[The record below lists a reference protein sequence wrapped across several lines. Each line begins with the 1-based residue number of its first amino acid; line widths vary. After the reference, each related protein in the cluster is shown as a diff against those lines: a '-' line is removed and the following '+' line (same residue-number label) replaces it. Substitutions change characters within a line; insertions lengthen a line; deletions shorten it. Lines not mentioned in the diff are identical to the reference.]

1 MSGINF
7 GVDWDVVQDVNA
19 ALKTEQARLEKNPL
33 QKEGKKLTPAQ
44 VRDATFAEIA
54 QAITESNFQLAQE
67 ILANNPKLDFTV
79 GAVAQ
84 VEDSLIENFNRPL
97 AQMLNTRGL
106 SLNGYALSE
115 HLKERH
121 DPEMLTHLI
130 EQNKT
135 NGTMEQLDY
144 LYQSTLKGFTANLS
158 ELRRQELRAQRSM
171 LEHADLQIFARAVNS
186 DEFVT
191 VFTNY
196 TTLPDPERNQ
206 IASISHDNWSVLF
219 YKWFDSFTGHYFSKG
234 ATLGLKTIKNVLNFL
249 NDFPAAQNGWNTAVE
264 NLRTANQAH
273 KDFIV
278 QYFKP
283 DERFK
288 DTQLYQILNQFQAT
302 THGFRY
308 SVYEPYSED
317 TLSKKM
323 GITPFGLQELGA
335 SEWMTYDLQEVNGV
349 TPPFMKTS
357 IYKFPSFA
365 HVLVQSASQ
374 ASLALLESE
383 AGQRAY
389 ALCLQEPAVLRNWCL
404 RASPEMINTVV
415 RSCPQLLE
423 WRDSHNNCLAHY
435 LVALRKESSKTF
447 GQLMARLNH
456 NWLLHENDQGVS
468 VKDLFKNFG
477 ASENMLITL
486 DKEAIKRSIKDAGV
500 KKTRTAPA
508 PKRRM

>member
-7 GVDWDVVQDVNA
+7 GVEWDAVQDVNA

-44 VRDATFAEIA
+44 IRDATFAEIA
-54 QAITESNFQLAQE
+54 QAIKESDFQLAQE
-67 ILANNPKLDFTV
+67 ILTNNPKLEFTL
-79 GAVAQ
+79 GAFGQ

-106 SLNGYALSE
+106 SLNGYTLSE

-121 DPEMLTHLI
+121 DPEMLTYLI

-144 LYQSTLKGFTANLS
+144 LYQSTLKGFTANIS
-158 ELRRQELRAQRSM
+158 ALRRQELRDQRSM
-171 LEHADLQIFARAVNS
+171 LEQADPQIFGRAVNS

-196 TTLPDPERNQ
+196 TTLPDPERNR
-206 IASISHDNWSVLF
+206 IATISPADWSVLF
-219 YKWFDSFTGHYFSKG
+219 SKWFDSFTGYYFSKG

-249 NDFPAAQNGWNTAVE
+249 NDFPSAQNGWNSAVE
-264 NLRTANQAH
+264 NLRSANQAH
-273 KDFIV
+273 KDFIA
-278 QYFKP
+278 QYYKT
-283 DERFK
+283 DEHFK
-288 DTQLYQILNQFQAT
+288 DTQLYQILNHFQAT
-302 THGFRY
+302 AHGFRY

-317 TLSKKM
+317 TLPKKL
-323 GITPFGLQELGA
+323 GITPFGMQELGA
-335 SEWMTYDLQEVNGV
+335 SEWTRYDLQEVNGV
-349 TPPFMKTS
+349 SPPFTKTS
-357 IYKFPSFA
+357 EYKFPSFA

-374 ASLALLESE
+374 ASLALLES
-383 AGQRAY
+383 ADGQRAY
-389 ALCLQEPAVLRNWCL
+389 AQCLQEPAVLRNWCL

-415 RSCPQLLE
+415 RACPQLLE
-423 WRDSHNNCLAHY
+423 WKDSHNNCLAHY
-435 LVALRKESSKTF
+435 LVALRKESTKTF

-456 NWLLHENDQGVS
+456 NWLLHENDLGVS

-477 ASENMLITL
+477 ASEDMLITL
-486 DKEAIKRSIKDAGV
+486 DKEAIKRSVKDAGV
-500 KKTRTAPA
+500 KKTRTAPS